1 MASCYNLP
9 VVTCK
14 NIVSLPQNHF
24 PQSAHLHFAAY
35 FTRIQSAWFATMP
48 LSGENLP
55 QIVMDIL
62 QKVFGAGSRIK
73 NRKGIIMKK
82 QLNYMEVLKETFILT
97 GAVAIIAAAV
107 YFFLVPSH
115 TSVSSI
121 SGLGIVLSNFVPLPL
136 SAITMILNVVLLI
149 IGFFT
154 CGKEF
159 GVKTVYTSIV
169 LPLFIGLF
177 EKIFPNFESMT
188 GSQELDV
195 LCYILVV
202 SVGLSILFNRNASSG
217 GLDFVAKIMNK
228 YLHME
233 LGKAMS
239 LSGMC
244 VALSAALV
252 YDKKTVVL
260 SILGTY
266 FNGIIL
272 DHFIFDHNIK
282 RRVCII
288 TQKEEELRRFIIED
302 LHSGATIYESI
313 GAYNMQKRNEII
325 TIVDKSEYQR
335 LMNYINHEDPKAF
348 VTVYNVS
355 DMRYQPKS

>member
-1 MASCYNLP
+1 MKTKTNYL
-9 VVTCK
+9 
-14 NIVSLPQNHF
+14 NI
-24 PQSAHLHFAAY
+24 
-35 FTRIQSAWFATMP
+35 
-48 LSGENLP
+48 
-55 QIVMDIL
+55 
-62 QKVFGAGSRIK
+62 
-73 NRKGIIMKK
+73 
-82 QLNYMEVLKETFILT
+82 LKEAFILT
-97 GAVAIIAAAV
+97 VAVAIIAAAV

-121 SGLGIVLSNFVPLPL
+121 SGLGIVLTNFIPLPL
-136 SAITMILNVVLLI
+136 SAISMILNIALLI

-154 CGKEF
+154 CGREF
-159 GVKTVYTSIV
+159 GVKTVYTSIM
-169 LPLFIGLF
+169 LPFFLWLF
-177 EKIFPNFESMT
+177 EMILPDFGSMT
-188 GSQELDV
+188 NSQELDV

-217 GLDFVAKIMNK
+217 GLDIVAKILNK
-228 YLHME
+228 YVHID

-266 FNGIIL
+266 FNGMVL

-288 TQKEEELRRFIIED
+288 TKKEEKLRNFIIHD

-325 TIVDKSEYQR
+325 TIVDKSEYQK
-335 LMNYINHEDPKAF
+335 LMNYITKEDPQAF

-355 DMRYQPKS
+355 SMRYQPKL

>member
-1 MASCYNLP
+1 MNKKAVP
-9 VVTCK
+9 T
-14 NIVSLPQNHF
+14 
-24 PQSAHLHFAAY
+24 AAAV
-35 FTRIQSAWFATMP
+35 RELA
-48 LSGENLP
+48 
-55 QIVMDIL
+55 
-62 QKVFGAGSRIK
+62 
-73 NRKGIIMKK
+73 
-82 QLNYMEVLKETFILT
+82 ILT

-115 TSVSSI
+115 ASVSSI
-121 SGLGIVLSNFVPLPL
+121 SGLGIVLANFVPLPL
-136 SAITMILNVVLLI
+136 SAITMILNVVLLV
-149 IGFFT
+149 IGFLT
-154 CGKEF
+154 CGREF
-159 GVKTVYTSIV
+159 GAKTVYTSIL
-169 LPLFIGLF
+169 LPAFIGLF
-177 EKIFPNFESMT
+177 ERIFPNLGSLT
-188 GSQELDV
+188 DSQELDV

-217 GLDFVAKIMNK
+217 GLDIVAKIMNK
-228 YLHME
+228 YLHMD

-266 FNGIIL
+266 FNGIVL
-272 DHFIFDHNIK
+272 DHFIFDHDMK

-288 TQKEEELRRFIIED
+288 TEKEEELRKFIIED

-325 TIVDKSEYQR
+325 TIVDKAEYQK
-335 LMNYINHEDPKAF
+335 LMNYISREDPHAF
-348 VTVYNVS
+348 ITVYTVS
-355 DMRYQPKS
+355 DIRYQPKR

>member
-1 MASCYNLP
+1 
-9 VVTCK
+9 
-14 NIVSLPQNHF
+14 
-24 PQSAHLHFAAY
+24 
-35 FTRIQSAWFATMP
+35 
-48 LSGENLP
+48 
-55 QIVMDIL
+55 
-62 QKVFGAGSRIK
+62 
-73 NRKGIIMKK
+73 MKK
-82 QLNYMEVLKETFILT
+82 EMTYTELAKETAILT
-97 GAVAIIAAAV
+97 AAVAIIAAAV

-115 TSVSSI
+115 ASVSSI
-121 SGLGIVLSNFVPLPL
+121 SGLGIVLSNFIPLPL

-159 GVKTVYTSIV
+159 GVKTVYTSV
-169 LPLFIGLF
+169 ALPVFLGIF
-177 EKIFPNFESMT
+177 ERIFPDYESLT

-217 GLDFVAKIMNK
+217 GLDIVAKIMNK

-260 SILGTY
+260 SVLGTY
-266 FNGIIL
+266 FNGLVL
-272 DHFIFDHNIK
+272 DHFIFDQNIK

-288 TQKEEELRRFIIED
+288 TGKEEELRRFIIED
-302 LHSGATIYESI
+302 LHSGATVYESY
-313 GAYNMQKRNEII
+313 GAYNMQKRREII
-325 TIVDKSEYQR
+325 TIVDKAEYQK
-335 LMNYINHEDPKAF
+335 LMSYMNREDPQAF
-348 VTVYNVS
+348 ITVYTVS
-355 DMRYQPKS
+355 DMRYQPKE

>member
-1 MASCYNLP
+1 
-9 VVTCK
+9 
-14 NIVSLPQNHF
+14 
-24 PQSAHLHFAAY
+24 
-35 FTRIQSAWFATMP
+35 
-48 LSGENLP
+48 
-55 QIVMDIL
+55 
-62 QKVFGAGSRIK
+62 
-73 NRKGIIMKK
+73 MKK
-82 QLNYMEVLKETFILT
+82 KFNYADIIRETVILT
-97 GAVAIIAAAV
+97 VAVAIIAAAV

-121 SGLGIVLSNFVPLPL
+121 SGLGIVLSNFVPLQL

-154 CGKEF
+154 CGREF
-159 GVKTVYTSIV
+159 GVKTVYTSV
-169 LPLFIGLF
+169 MLPLFLGLF
-177 EKIFPNFESMT
+177 EIIFPNFGSMT
-188 GSQELDV
+188 DSQELDV

-217 GLDFVAKIMNK
+217 GLDIVAKIMNK

-266 FNGIIL
+266 FNGIVL

-288 TQKEEELRRFIIED
+288 TKKEEELRQFIIHD
-302 LHSGATIYESI
+302 LHSGATIYEAI
-313 GAYNMQKRNEII
+313 GAYNMEKRREII
-325 TIVDKSEYQR
+325 TIVDKGEYQK
-335 LMNYINHEDPKAF
+335 LMKFINQEDPKAF
-348 VTVYNVS
+348 ITVYNVS
-355 DMRYQPKS
+355 NMRYQPKK

>member
-1 MASCYNLP
+1 
-9 VVTCK
+9 
-14 NIVSLPQNHF
+14 
-24 PQSAHLHFAAY
+24 
-35 FTRIQSAWFATMP
+35 
-48 LSGENLP
+48 
-55 QIVMDIL
+55 
-62 QKVFGAGSRIK
+62 
-73 NRKGIIMKK
+73 MKK
-82 QLNYMEVLKETFILT
+82 KVNYVEVLKETAILT
-97 GAVAIIAAAV
+97 VAVAIIAAAV

-115 TSVSSI
+115 ASVSSI
-121 SGLGIVLSNFVPLPL
+121 SGLGIVLSNFIPLPL

-149 IGFFT
+149 IGFIT

-159 GVKTVYTSIV
+159 GVKTVYTSV
-169 LPLFIGLF
+169 MLPVFIGLF
-177 EKIFPNFESMT
+177 EILFPDFGSMT
-188 GSQELDV
+188 DSQELDV

-217 GLDFVAKIMNK
+217 GLDIVAKIMNK
-228 YLHME
+228 YLHIE
-233 LGKAMS
+233 LGRAMS

-272 DHFIFDHNIK
+272 DYFIFDNNKK

-288 TQKEEELRRFIIED
+288 TEKEEKLRQFIIKD
-302 LHSGATIYESI
+302 LHSGATIYEAI
-313 GAYNMQKRNEII
+313 GAYNLEKHNEII

-335 LMNYINHEDPKAF
+335 LMAFINKEDPKAF
-348 VTVYNVS
+348 ITVYNVS
-355 DMRYQPKS
+355 NMRYQPKI

>member
-1 MASCYNLP
+1 M
-9 VVTCK
+9 K
-14 NIVSLPQNHF
+14 N
-24 PQSAHLHFAAY
+24 
-35 FTRIQSAWFATMP
+35 
-48 LSGENLP
+48 
-55 QIVMDIL
+55 
-62 QKVFGAGSRIK
+62 
-73 NRKGIIMKK
+73 KK
-82 QLNYMEVLKETFILT
+82 LNYPAIAKEAAILT

-136 SAITMILNVVLLI
+136 SAITMVLNTVLLI

-154 CGKEF
+154 CGREF
-159 GVKTVYTSIV
+159 GAKTVYTSV
-169 LPLFIGLF
+169 MLPVFLRLF
-177 EKIFPNFESMT
+177 ERLFPDFGSLT
-188 GSQELDV
+188 DSQELDV

-217 GLDFVAKIMNK
+217 GLDIVAKIMNK

-266 FNGIIL
+266 FNGIVL
-272 DHFIFDHNIK
+272 DHFIFDNSIK

-288 TQKEEELRRFIIED
+288 TEKEEALRQFIIND
-302 LHSGATIYESI
+302 LHSGATMYEAI
-313 GAYNMQKRNEII
+313 GAYNFEKHNEII
-325 TIVDKSEYQR
+325 TIVDKSEYQK
-335 LMNYINHEDPKAF
+335 LMNFINREDPKAF
-348 VTVYNVS
+348 VTIYNVS
-355 DMRYQPKS
+355 SVHYQPKR

>member
-1 MASCYNLP
+1 
-9 VVTCK
+9 
-14 NIVSLPQNHF
+14 
-24 PQSAHLHFAAY
+24 
-35 FTRIQSAWFATMP
+35 
-48 LSGENLP
+48 
-55 QIVMDIL
+55 
-62 QKVFGAGSRIK
+62 
-73 NRKGIIMKK
+73 MKK
-82 QLNYMEVLKETFILT
+82 KLNYADIVKETVILT
-97 GAVAIIAAAV
+97 VAVAIIAAAV

-121 SGLGIVLSNFVPLPL
+121 SGLGIVLSNFVPLQL

-154 CGKEF
+154 CGREF
-159 GVKTVYTSIV
+159 GVKTVYTSV
-169 LPLFIGLF
+169 MLPLFLGLF
-177 EKIFPNFESMT
+177 EIIFPNFGSMT
-188 GSQELDV
+188 DSQELDV

-217 GLDFVAKIMNK
+217 GLDIVAKIMNK

-266 FNGIIL
+266 FNGIVL
-272 DHFIFDHNIK
+272 DHFIFDNNIK

-288 TQKEEELRRFIIED
+288 TKKEEELRQFIIHD
-302 LHSGATIYESI
+302 LHSGTTIYEAI
-313 GAYNMQKRNEII
+313 GAYNMEKRREII
-325 TIVDKSEYQR
+325 TIVDKGEYQK
-335 LMNYINHEDPKAF
+335 LMKFINQEDPKAF
-348 VTVYNVS
+348 ITVYNVS
-355 DMRYQPKS
+355 NMRYQPKK

>member
-1 MASCYNLP
+1 MKTKTDYKSILIEINILP
-9 VVTCK
+9 
-14 NIVSLPQNHF
+14 I
-24 PQSAHLHFAAY
+24 A
-35 FTRIQSAWFATMP
+35 I
-48 LSGENLP
+48 
-55 QIVMDIL
+55 
-62 QKVFGAGSRIK
+62 
-73 NRKGIIMKK
+73 
-82 QLNYMEVLKETFILT
+82 
-97 GAVAIIAAAV
+97 AIIAVSV

-115 TSVSSI
+115 TSISSI

-159 GVKTVYTSIV
+159 GLKTVYTSV
-169 LPLFIGLF
+169 MLPVFLGIF
-177 EKIFPNFESMT
+177 ENIFPNIGSIT
-188 GSQELDV
+188 DSQELDV

-217 GLDFVAKIMNK
+217 GLDIVAKIINK
-228 YLHME
+228 YFHME
-233 LGKAMS
+233 LGKARS

-260 SILGTY
+260 SVLGTY

-288 TQKEEELRRFIIED
+288 TKKEEELRQFIVRD
-302 LHSGATIYESI
+302 LHSGATIYEAI
-313 GAYNMQKRNEII
+313 GAYNMEKRNEII
-325 TIVDKSEYQR
+325 TIVDKGEYQK
-335 LMNYINHEDPKAF
+335 LMKYINQEDPEAF
-348 VTVYNVS
+348 ITVYTVS
-355 DMRYQPKS
+355 DMRYLPKK

>member
-1 MASCYNLP
+1 MMKLTTDY
-9 VVTCK
+9 K
-14 NIVSLPQNHF
+14 
-24 PQSAHLHFAAY
+24 
-35 FTRIQSAWFATMP
+35 
-48 LSGENLP
+48 
-55 QIVMDIL
+55 
-62 QKVFGAGSRIK
+62 K
-73 NRKGIIMKK
+73 II
-82 QLNYMEVLKETFILT
+82 KETSILT
-97 GAVAIIAAAV
+97 VGVAIIAAAV

-115 TSVSSI
+115 ASVSSI
-121 SGLGIVLSNFVPLPL
+121 SGLGIVLSNFIPLPL

-154 CGKEF
+154 CGREF
-159 GVKTVYTSIV
+159 GVKTVYTSV
-169 LPLFIGLF
+169 MLPLFLGVF
-177 EKIFPNFESMT
+177 EGIFPDFGSMT
-188 GSQELDV
+188 NSQELDV

-217 GLDFVAKIMNK
+217 GLDIVAKIMNK
-228 YLHME
+228 YLHMD

-260 SILGTY
+260 SLLGTY
-266 FNGIIL
+266 FNGLVL

-288 TQKEEELRRFIIED
+288 TKKEEELRQFIIHD

-313 GAYNMQKRNEII
+313 GAYNMEKRNEII
-325 TIVDKSEYQR
+325 TIVDKGEYQK
-335 LMNYINHEDPKAF
+335 LMNYMNREDPKAF
-348 VTVYNVS
+348 ITVYTVS
-355 DMRYQPKS
+355 DMRYQPKR